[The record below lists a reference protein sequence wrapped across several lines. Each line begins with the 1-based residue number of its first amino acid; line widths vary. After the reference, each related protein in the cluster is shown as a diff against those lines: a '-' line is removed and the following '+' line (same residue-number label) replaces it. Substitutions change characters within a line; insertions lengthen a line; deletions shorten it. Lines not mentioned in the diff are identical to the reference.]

1 MGHWLAFA
9 ACHFGSSAHAGFR
22 GIIFSFRSFYLRVR
36 TCAMAF
42 AARLAALP
50 GEWREKLFSIGFKQP
65 MILAS
70 LKPAQRDAFLPY
82 RPLEVE
88 GLIGL
93 AKGLE
98 HGVKVKSSEL
108 PPPKLIPS
116 PPVSKSAL
124 PQTTRGLRRKPHP
137 RASAGHP
144 SMRCIHRAFLSVST
158 GSAAARRS
166 TSTALPMENW
176 WVATDSI

>member
-1 MGHWLAFA
+1 
-9 ACHFGSSAHAGFR
+9 
-22 GIIFSFRSFYLRVR
+22 
-36 TCAMAF
+36 MAF

-116 PPVSKSAL
+116 PPCIEIGAATADAGLATQAPPTSQA
-124 PQTTRGLRRKPHP
+124 TTLKMRRF
-137 RASAGHP
+137 
-144 SMRCIHRAFLSVST
+144 HRAFLSVST
-158 GSAAARRS
+158 GSAAVRRAM
-166 TSTALPMENW
+166 STALPM
-176 WVATDSI
+176 AL